1 MKDGFKNLQ
10 EYESHRPE
18 YGSVKLSF
26 DPLKYLQEANSV
38 YESKDAK
45 KSGRNDFNK
54 FNSVGK
60 QTKEDLVNYWNN
72 QFKLDYDWTWE
83 YFHSGEPAG
92 LHTDYLS
99 FPNSWK
105 PNKDFITHDCYVV
118 LGIIIPLEWTC
129 IQPYTVN
136 YETISNIP
144 RKLKFRKGE
153 MRYQDNDE
161 IFHYRDDYI
170 FDQEVLKYNPPGTEY
185 YKEYADLVFHSAYK
199 WEVGTAMVFDT
210 RRWHSSSWYLKEKML
225 PDVSTEYKRSI
236 IGFASIDV
244 DR

>member
-10 EYESHRPE
+10 EYESHRPK

-45 KSGRNDFNK
+45 KSGRNNFNK

-118 LGIIIPLEWTC
+118 FRYN
-129 IQPYTVN
+129 YT
-136 YETISNIP
+136 
-144 RKLKFRKGE
+144 FG
-153 MRYQDNDE
+153 MD
-161 IFHYRDDYI
+161 
-170 FDQEVLKYNPPGTEY
+170 
-185 YKEYADLVFHSAYK
+185 
-199 WEVGTAMVFDT
+199 M
-210 RRWHSSSWYLKEKML
+210 
-225 PDVSTEYKRSI
+225 
-236 IGFASIDV
+236 
-244 DR
+244 